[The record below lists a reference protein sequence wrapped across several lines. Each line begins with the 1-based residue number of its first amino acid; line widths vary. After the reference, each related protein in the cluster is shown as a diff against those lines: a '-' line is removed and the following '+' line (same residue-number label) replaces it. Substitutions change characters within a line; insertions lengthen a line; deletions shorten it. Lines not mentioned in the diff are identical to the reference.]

1 MSSFYENKK
10 NKIIE
15 KKITLRKKNNSSSE
29 QWILENKEI
38 PLNYTLRSTFSKPNS
53 KYFQNE
59 NKGNLTKI
67 ENTKIATKSL
77 NNITQNTKEDE
88 SLNCKIKKNINNI
101 KNGTRNIYINGN
113 KINKYVYNKK
123 RNESY
128 TNFSVNNKSIKWEN
142 AQTPIKTT
150 YHISNV
156 KPISQSKRS
165 DTNYKNTTISKNLNS
180 TNDFSN
186 KTRYMNNSSE
196 SNMNQISSLYKNHRN
211 TKSCCFLK
219 NKNKE
224 GMNDI
229 SINNIT
235 KFDDELL
242 LQNKLYNNSYCDK
255 TGYNCIKNN
264 ISKYIIYDTPK
275 KIENKGIVL
284 DFNNTNNYIDLCST
298 IITNDKNPYKKND
311 KYKKENINIIDN
323 NQRTISLDLY
333 GKSIN
338 NKNNIFGNK
347 TKNISK
353 YKHILFNKNKLSSFL
368 LNTNSKIR
376 KESNENEDKKEINKY
391 IFKKVKKTYNC
402 INLKEKINKER
413 YNLSLSKRKSKVIN
427 INNDMEYT
435 FVKNENDKGGRIN
448 LNLND
453 ITNFKLFSQE
463 KHKKN
468 TDLQKLNIKHINAI
482 IKLQKL
488 IKFNFKLKNI
498 IYIQKAV
505 KKFLCNQYNK
515 NNKGSNVNNII
526 FKKPLMLKK
535 KCEIITKDYKCN
547 KYIKK
552 IIFIQK
558 YYIEYLSKKKN
569 NFTKIINNCCYMTKK
584 YKTEKIRNITFLQ
597 RHIKKYLKNKNLFHK
612 KVDNFDTN
620 NLEASSS
627 MNLRNFNY
635 KKFQKNIPNN
645 SYQRRNTD
653 LVNIESKNISS
664 YSKIES
670 EYESNNNKI
679 NSINKNESINSLYLN
694 YQIKQ
699 SKKSVKIKIN
709 NNSNT
714 KSRNNICLN
723 QRNESSEDYVMSE
736 TEHNIPK
743 FGISKISKFNKGNN
757 NLEER
762 YKEFSNIDS
771 NINNNKDIFFDSIIY
786 SFDKSKIN
794 LKVIFLRSVNIKLIK
809 TFLLVKERFYL
820 IKFIL
825 ILSQRISKYIN
836 QYAFFYLLNIYTSH
850 HLLNDK
856 FKASIF
862 FNTIKRLEI
871 LNNEKNNIISND
883 LRIFIK
889 NNIPICLNN
898 NTKGKQFYIPYINTS
913 IEQKL
918 INMQLFPNINN
929 SIDSKKKLSTFIQNF
944 IKSEKNKSIS
954 LYSIISY
961 MIKNKLHNSNIFTII
976 RYIDSFYD
984 ILNNNVACEI
994 NCLNEQKE
1002 PEYNFQENIYI
1013 LNKDKFASNNTIYYS
1028 NFNSNMYE
1036 ISNDFDICEEKNN
1049 ENDLKA
1055 INEIVSLNSES
1066 SSKILVEKDS
1076 HDIDILSSNEKY
1088 NGKVNENDFWNN
1100 DDIIV
1105 TNNKVINKGSDCIS
1119 KINDNT
1125 DNIIKRSKIHEIANY
1140 LNRNK
1145 RIENP

>member
-1 MSSFYENKK
+1 MSSFYENKN

-15 KKITLRKKNNSSSE
+15 KKISLKKKKNSSSK
-29 QWILENKEI
+29 QWIFENKEI

-53 KYFQNE
+53 KYFKNE
-59 NKGNLTKI
+59 NIVNQTKI
-67 ENTKIATKSL
+67 EDRKIAEKTL
-77 NNITQNTKEDE
+77 NSITQYVQEDE
-88 SLNCKIKKNINNI
+88 SLNYKIKNNI
-101 KNGTRNIYINGN
+101 KNSTRNIYINWN
-113 KINKYVYNKK
+113 KKNKYIYNKK

-128 TNFSVNNKSIKWEN
+128 SNFSVNDKSIKWEN

-150 YHISNV
+150 YHMSNI
-156 KPISQSKRS
+156 KPISQSQIS
-165 DTNYKNTTISKNLNS
+165 DTNYKNTSISKNLNS
-180 TNDFSN
+180 TNDYSN
-186 KTRYMNNSSE
+186 KTRYMNNLSE
-196 SNMNQISSLYKNHRN
+196 SNVNLISSLYKNHGN

-229 SINNIT
+229 T
-235 KFDDELL
+235 KFDDGLI
-242 LQNKLYNNSYCDK
+242 LQNKLYNNSFCDK
-255 TGYNCIKNN
+255 IDYSCIKNN

-275 KIENKGIVL
+275 KIKNKGIVL
-284 DFNNTNNYIDLCST
+284 DFNNTNNYIDLCSAD
-298 IITNDKNPYKKND
+298 IINNKNANKNNYKYHNGNL
-311 KYKKENINIIDN
+311 NIVDN
-323 NQRTISLDLY
+323 NQRTISLDLCRK
-333 GKSIN
+333 GLN
-338 NKNNIFGNK
+338 NQNNIFGNK
-347 TKNISK
+347 IKNISK

-376 KESNENEDKKEINKY
+376 KESNENEDKAETNKY
-391 IFKKVKKTYNC
+391 VFKKAKKTYNC

-413 YNLSLSKRKSKVIN
+413 YNLSKSKRKSKVIN
-427 INNDMEYT
+427 INNDMEYI
-435 FVKNENDKGGRIN
+435 FFKKENDKGGRIN

-482 IKLQKL
+482 IKLQKN
-488 IKFNFKLKNI
+488 IKFSFKLKNI

-505 KKFLCNQYNK
+505 KKFLYNQYNK
-515 NNKGSNVNNII
+515 NNKCSNDNGII

-535 KCEIITKDYKCN
+535 KCEIITKDYRSN
-547 KYIKK
+547 KHIKK

-569 NFTKIINNCCYMTKK
+569 KFTKIINNCCYMTKK
-584 YKTEKIRNITFLQ
+584 YKSGKIRNVTFLQ
-597 RHIKKYLKNKNLFHK
+597 RHIKEYLKNKKFFYK
-612 KVDNFDTN
+612 KVDHYDSN
-620 NLEASSS
+620 NLEVSSS
-627 MNLRNFNY
+627 MNLRNIND
-635 KKFQKNIPNN
+635 KKYQKNIPNN

-670 EYESNNNKI
+670 ENESSNNKI

-699 SKKSVKIKIN
+699 SKKSSKIKIN
-709 NNSNT
+709 NNSNI
-714 KSRNNICLN
+714 KSRNSIGLN
-723 QRNESSEDYVMSE
+723 HRNESSEDYVMSE

-743 FGISKISKFNKGNN
+743 FGISKISKFNKGNK

-762 YKEFSNIDS
+762 YKEYSNIDS
-771 NINNNKDIFFDSIIY
+771 NINNNKDICFDSIIY
-786 SFDKSKIN
+786 SVDKSKIN
-794 LKVIFLRSVNIKLIK
+794 LKEIFLRIVKIKLIK
-809 TFLLVKERFYL
+809 TFLSVKERFYL
-820 IKFIL
+820 INFIL

-836 QYAFFYLLNIYTSH
+836 QYVFFYLLNIYTSH

-856 FKASIF
+856 FKTSIF
-862 FNTIKRLEI
+862 FKTIKRLGL
-871 LNNEKNNIISND
+871 LNKEKNNNISNE
-883 LRIFIK
+883 LKIFIE
-889 NNIPICLNN
+889 NNIPKCLNN
-898 NTKGKQFYIPYINTS
+898 NKESNLFYIPYINNN

-918 INMQLFPNINN
+918 INTQIFPNINN

-954 LYSIISY
+954 LYSIIAY
-961 MIKNKLHNSNIFTII
+961 MIKNNLHNSNIFTII

-984 ILNNNVACEI
+984 LLNNNCASEK
-994 NCLNEQKE
+994 NCFNEQKE

-1036 ISNDFDICEEKNN
+1036 ISNDFDICEEKSNQ
-1049 ENDLKA
+1049 NDLKYA
-1055 INEIVSLNSES
+1055 INEIVSLNSENN
-1066 SSKILVEKDS
+1066 SKIFVERNSD
-1076 HDIDILSSNEKY
+1076 DNDILNSDEKY
-1088 NGKVNENDFWNN
+1088 NDKENEDDFWNN

-1105 TNNKVINKGSDCIS
+1105 TNNNIINKGSDCIT
-1119 KINDNT
+1119 KKNDNT
-1125 DNIIKRSKIHEIANY
+1125 DNIIKRNKIHGIVDY

-1145 RIENP
+1145 KIENP

>member
-1 MSSFYENKK
+1 MSSFYENKN

-15 KKITLRKKNNSSSE
+15 KKISLKKKKNSSSK
-29 QWILENKEI
+29 QWIFENKEI

-53 KYFQNE
+53 KYFKNE
-59 NKGNLTKI
+59 NIVNQTKI
-67 ENTKIATKSL
+67 EDRKIAEKTL
-77 NNITQNTKEDE
+77 NSITQYVQEDE
-88 SLNCKIKKNINNI
+88 SLNYKIKNNTKNS
-101 KNGTRNIYINGN
+101 TRNIYINWN
-113 KINKYVYNKK
+113 KKNKYVYNKK

-128 TNFSVNNKSIKWEN
+128 SNFSVNDKSIKWEN

-150 YHISNV
+150 YHMSNI
-156 KPISQSKRS
+156 KPISQSQIS
-165 DTNYKNTTISKNLNS
+165 DTNYKNTSISKNLNS
-180 TNDFSN
+180 TNDYSN
-186 KTRYMNNSSE
+186 KTRYMNNLSE
-196 SNMNQISSLYKNHRN
+196 SNVNLISSLYKNHGN

-235 KFDDELL
+235 KFDDGL
-242 LQNKLYNNSYCDK
+242 LQNKLYNNSFCDK
-255 TGYNCIKNN
+255 IDYSCIKNN

-284 DFNNTNNYIDLCST
+284 DFNNTNNYIDLCSAD
-298 IITNDKNPYKKND
+298 ITNNKNANKNNYKYHNG
-311 KYKKENINIIDN
+311 NINIVDN
-323 NQRTISLDLY
+323 NQRTISLDLCRK
-333 GKSIN
+333 GLN
-338 NKNNIFGNK
+338 NQNNIFGNK
-347 TKNISK
+347 IKNISK

-376 KESNENEDKKEINKY
+376 KESNENEDKAETNKY
-391 IFKKVKKTYNC
+391 VFKKAKKTYNC

-413 YNLSLSKRKSKVIN
+413 YNLSKSKRKSKVIN
-427 INNDMEYT
+427 INNDMEYI
-435 FVKNENDKGGRIN
+435 FFKKENDKGGRIN

-482 IKLQKL
+482 IKLQKN

-505 KKFLCNQYNK
+505 KKFLYNQNNK
-515 NNKGSNVNNII
+515 NNKYSNDNGII

-535 KCEIITKDYKCN
+535 KCEIITKDYRSN
-547 KYIKK
+547 KHIKK

-569 NFTKIINNCCYMTKK
+569 KFTKIINNCCYMTKK
-584 YKTEKIRNITFLQ
+584 YKSGKIRNVIFLQ
-597 RHIKKYLKNKNLFHK
+597 RHIKEYLKNKKFFYK
-612 KVDNFDTN
+612 KVDHYDSN
-620 NLEASSS
+620 NLEVSSS
-627 MNLRNFNY
+627 MNLRNIND
-635 KKFQKNIPNN
+635 KKYQKNIPNN

-670 EYESNNNKI
+670 ENESSNNKI

-699 SKKSVKIKIN
+699 SKKSVKIKISSN
-709 NNSNT
+709 NNI
-714 KSRNNICLN
+714 KSRNSIGLN
-723 QRNESSEDYVMSE
+723 QRIESSEDYVMSE

-743 FGISKISKFNKGNN
+743 FGISKISKFNKGNK

-762 YKEFSNIDS
+762 YKEYSNIDS
-771 NINNNKDIFFDSIIY
+771 NINNNKDICFDSIIY
-786 SFDKSKIN
+786 SVDKLKIN
-794 LKVIFLRSVNIKLIK
+794 LKEIFLRSIKIKLIK
-809 TFLLVKERFYL
+809 TFLSVKERFYL
-820 IKFIL
+820 INFIL

-836 QYAFFYLLNIYTSH
+836 QYVFFYLLNIYTSH

-856 FKASIF
+856 FKTSIF
-862 FNTIKRLEI
+862 FKTIKRLGL
-871 LNNEKNNIISND
+871 LNKEKNNNISNE
-883 LRIFIK
+883 LKIFIK
-889 NNIPICLNN
+889 NNIPKCLNN
-898 NTKGKQFYIPYINTS
+898 NKESNLFYIPYINNN

-918 INMQLFPNINN
+918 INTQIFPNINN

-954 LYSIISY
+954 LYSIIAY
-961 MIKNKLHNSNIFTII
+961 MIKNNLHNSNIFTII

-984 ILNNNVACEI
+984 LLNNNCAGEK
-994 NCLNEQKE
+994 NCFNEQKE

-1049 ENDLKA
+1049 QNDLKYA
-1055 INEIVSLNSES
+1055 INEIVSLNSENN
-1066 SSKILVEKDS
+1066 SKIFVERNSD
-1076 HDIDILSSNEKY
+1076 DNDILNSDEKY
-1088 NGKVNENDFWNN
+1088 NDKENEDDFWNN

-1105 TNNKVINKGSDCIS
+1105 TNNNIINKGSDCIS
-1119 KINDNT
+1119 KKNDNT
-1125 DNIIKRSKIHEIANY
+1125 DN
-1140 LNRNK
+1140 NK
-1145 RIENP
+1145 KK

>member
-1 MSSFYENKK
+1 MSSFYENKN

-15 KKITLRKKNNSSSE
+15 KKISLKKKKNSSSK
-29 QWILENKEI
+29 QWIFENKEI

-53 KYFQNE
+53 KYFKNE
-59 NKGNLTKI
+59 NIVNQTKI
-67 ENTKIATKSL
+67 EDRKIAEKTL
-77 NNITQNTKEDE
+77 NSITQYVQEDE
-88 SLNCKIKKNINNI
+88 SLNYKIKNNI
-101 KNGTRNIYINGN
+101 KNSTRNIYINWN
-113 KINKYVYNKK
+113 KKNKYVYNKK

-128 TNFSVNNKSIKWEN
+128 SNFSVNDKSIKWEN

-150 YHISNV
+150 YLMSNI
-156 KPISQSKRS
+156 KPISQSQIS
-165 DTNYKNTTISKNLNS
+165 DTNYKNTSISKNLNS
-180 TNDFSN
+180 TNDYSN
-186 KTRYMNNSSE
+186 KTRYMNNLSE
-196 SNMNQISSLYKNHRN
+196 SNVNLISSLYKNHGN

-235 KFDDELL
+235 KFDDGL
-242 LQNKLYNNSYCDK
+242 LQNKLYNNSFCDK
-255 TGYNCIKNN
+255 IDYSCIKNN

-284 DFNNTNNYIDLCST
+284 DFNNTNNYIDLCSAD
-298 IITNDKNPYKKND
+298 IINNKNANKNNYKYHNG
-311 KYKKENINIIDN
+311 NINIVDN
-323 NQRTISLDLY
+323 NQRTISLDLCRK
-333 GKSIN
+333 GLN
-338 NKNNIFGNK
+338 NQNNIFGNK
-347 TKNISK
+347 IKNISK

-376 KESNENEDKKEINKY
+376 KESNENEDKAETNKY
-391 IFKKVKKTYNC
+391 VFKKAKKTYNC

-413 YNLSLSKRKSKVIN
+413 YNLSKSKRKSKVIN
-427 INNDMEYT
+427 INNDMEYI
-435 FVKNENDKGGRIN
+435 FFKKENDKGGRIN

-482 IKLQKL
+482 IKLQKN

-505 KKFLCNQYNK
+505 KKFLYNQYNK
-515 NNKGSNVNNII
+515 NNKCSNDNGII

-535 KCEIITKDYKCN
+535 KCEIITKDYRSN
-547 KYIKK
+547 KHIKK

-569 NFTKIINNCCYMTKK
+569 KFTKIINNCCYMTKK
-584 YKTEKIRNITFLQ
+584 YKSGKIRNVIFLQ
-597 RHIKKYLKNKNLFHK
+597 RHIKEYLKNKKFFYK
-612 KVDNFDTN
+612 KVDHYDSN
-620 NLEASSS
+620 NLEVSSS
-627 MNLRNFNY
+627 MNLRNIND
-635 KKFQKNIPNN
+635 KKYQKNIPNN

-699 SKKSVKIKIN
+699 SKKSVKIK
-709 NNSNT
+709 NNSNNNI
-714 KSRNNICLN
+714 KSRNSIGLN
-723 QRNESSEDYVMSE
+723 QRIESSEDYVMSE

-743 FGISKISKFNKGNN
+743 FGISKISKFNKGNK

-762 YKEFSNIDS
+762 YKEYSNIDS
-771 NINNNKDIFFDSIIY
+771 NINNNKDICFDSIIY
-786 SFDKSKIN
+786 SVDKLKIN
-794 LKVIFLRSVNIKLIK
+794 LKEIFLRSIKIKLIK
-809 TFLLVKERFYL
+809 TFLSVKERFYL
-820 IKFIL
+820 INFIL

-836 QYAFFYLLNIYTSH
+836 QYVFFYLLNIYTSH

-856 FKASIF
+856 FKTSIF
-862 FNTIKRLEI
+862 FKTIKRLGL
-871 LNNEKNNIISND
+871 LNKEKNNNISNE
-883 LRIFIK
+883 LKIFIE
-889 NNIPICLNN
+889 NNIPKCLNN
-898 NTKGKQFYIPYINTS
+898 NKESNLFYIPYINNN

-918 INMQLFPNINN
+918 INTQIFPNINN

-954 LYSIISY
+954 LYSIIAY
-961 MIKNKLHNSNIFTII
+961 MIKNNLHNSNIFTII

-984 ILNNNVACEI
+984 LLNNNCAGEK
-994 NCLNEQKE
+994 NCFNEQKE

-1036 ISNDFDICEEKNN
+1036 ISNDFDICEEKSNQ
-1049 ENDLKA
+1049 NDLKYA
-1055 INEIVSLNSES
+1055 INEIVSLNSEN
-1066 SSKILVEKDS
+1066 SSKIFVERNSD
-1076 HDIDILSSNEKY
+1076 DNDILNSDEKY
-1088 NGKVNENDFWNN
+1088 NDKENEDDFWNN

-1105 TNNKVINKGSDCIS
+1105 TNNNIINKGSDCIS
-1119 KINDNT
+1119 KKNGNT
-1125 DNIIKRSKIHEIANY
+1125 DN
-1140 LNRNK
+1140 NK
-1145 RIENP
+1145 KK

>member
-1 MSSFYENKK
+1 MSSFYENKN

-15 KKITLRKKNNSSSE
+15 KKISLKKKKNSSSK
-29 QWILENKEI
+29 QWIFENKEI

-53 KYFQNE
+53 KYFKNE
-59 NKGNLTKI
+59 NIVNQTKI
-67 ENTKIATKSL
+67 EDRKIAEKTL
-77 NNITQNTKEDE
+77 NSITQYVQEDE
-88 SLNCKIKKNINNI
+88 SLNYKIKNNI
-101 KNGTRNIYINGN
+101 KNSTRNIYINWN
-113 KINKYVYNKK
+113 KKNKYVYNKK

-128 TNFSVNNKSIKWEN
+128 SNFSVNDKSIKWEN

-150 YHISNV
+150 YLMSNI
-156 KPISQSKRS
+156 KPISQSQIS
-165 DTNYKNTTISKNLNS
+165 DTNYKNTSISKNLNS
-180 TNDFSN
+180 TNDYSN
-186 KTRYMNNSSE
+186 KTRYMNNLSE
-196 SNMNQISSLYKNHRN
+196 SNVNLISSLYKNHGN

-235 KFDDELL
+235 KFDDGL
-242 LQNKLYNNSYCDK
+242 LQNKLYNNSFCDK
-255 TGYNCIKNN
+255 IDYSCIKNN

-284 DFNNTNNYIDLCST
+284 DFNNTNNYIDLCSAD
-298 IITNDKNPYKKND
+298 IINNKNANKNNYKYHNGNV
-311 KYKKENINIIDN
+311 NIVDN
-323 NQRTISLDLY
+323 NQRTISLDLCRK
-333 GKSIN
+333 GLN
-338 NKNNIFGNK
+338 NQNNIFGNK
-347 TKNISK
+347 IKNISK

-376 KESNENEDKKEINKY
+376 KESNENEDKAETNKY
-391 IFKKVKKTYNC
+391 VFKKAKKTYNC

-413 YNLSLSKRKSKVIN
+413 YNLSKSKRKSKVIN
-427 INNDMEYT
+427 INNDMEYI
-435 FVKNENDKGGRIN
+435 FFKKENDKGGRIN

-482 IKLQKL
+482 IKLQKN

-505 KKFLCNQYNK
+505 KKFLYNQYNK
-515 NNKGSNVNNII
+515 NNKCSNDNGII

-535 KCEIITKDYKCN
+535 KCEIITKDYRSN
-547 KYIKK
+547 KHIKK

-569 NFTKIINNCCYMTKK
+569 KFTKIINNCCYMTKK
-584 YKTEKIRNITFLQ
+584 YKSGKIRNVIFLQ
-597 RHIKKYLKNKNLFHK
+597 RHIKEYLKNKKFFYK
-612 KVDNFDTN
+612 KVDHYDSN
-620 NLEASSS
+620 NLEVSSS
-627 MNLRNFNY
+627 MNLRNIND
-635 KKFQKNIPNN
+635 KKYQKNIPNN

-670 EYESNNNKI
+670 ENESSNNKI

-699 SKKSVKIKIN
+699 SKKSVKIK
-709 NNSNT
+709 NNSNNNI
-714 KSRNNICLN
+714 KSRNSIGLN
-723 QRNESSEDYVMSE
+723 QRIESSEDYVMSE

-743 FGISKISKFNKGNN
+743 FGISKISKFNKGNK

-762 YKEFSNIDS
+762 YKEYSNIDS
-771 NINNNKDIFFDSIIY
+771 NINNNKDICFDSIIY
-786 SFDKSKIN
+786 SVDKSKIN
-794 LKVIFLRSVNIKLIK
+794 LKEIFLRIVKIKLIK
-809 TFLLVKERFYL
+809 TFLSVKERFYL
-820 IKFIL
+820 INFIL

-836 QYAFFYLLNIYTSH
+836 QYVFFYLLNIYTSH

-856 FKASIF
+856 FKTSIF
-862 FNTIKRLEI
+862 FKTIKRLGL
-871 LNNEKNNIISND
+871 LNKEKNNNISNE
-883 LRIFIK
+883 LKIFIK
-889 NNIPICLNN
+889 NNIPKCLNN
-898 NTKGKQFYIPYINTS
+898 NKESNLFYIPYINNN

-918 INMQLFPNINN
+918 INTQIFPNINN

-954 LYSIISY
+954 LYSIIAY
-961 MIKNKLHNSNIFTII
+961 MIKNNLHNSNIFTII

-984 ILNNNVACEI
+984 LLNNNCAGEK
-994 NCLNEQKE
+994 NCFNEQKE

-1036 ISNDFDICEEKNN
+1036 ISNDFDICEEKSNQ
-1049 ENDLKA
+1049 NDLKYA
-1055 INEIVSLNSES
+1055 INEIVSLNSEN
-1066 SSKILVEKDS
+1066 SSKIFVERNSD
-1076 HDIDILSSNEKY
+1076 DNDILNSDEKY
-1088 NGKVNENDFWNN
+1088 NDKENEDDFWNN

-1105 TNNKVINKGSDCIS
+1105 TNNNIINKGSDCIS
-1119 KINDNT
+1119 KKNDNT
-1125 DNIIKRSKIHEIANY
+1125 DN
-1140 LNRNK
+1140 NK
-1145 RIENP
+1145 KK